1 MIKWQHDI
9 YCSFPLNTDNFCT
22 QLLTYIYNIT
32 IQSYLIWYICREC
45 SEIHTIH
52 RHIFKDCREH
62 HKSHFLQMNLRSETY
77 QYIGIWGVQKRSEPR
92 NTLKNISFIKKL
104 LQTQIVQCKKIL
116 GQNDLEF
123 FKSIKPMKIRSVADQ
138 SMKAIWMVDAVNESK
153 IDNATDYLKWIKGLS
168 RRAMY
173 KNMW

>member
-1 MIKWQHDI
+1 MG
-9 YCSFPLNTDNFCT
+9 CS
-22 QLLTYIYNIT
+22 
-32 IQSYLIWYICREC
+32 
-45 SEIHTIH
+45 
-52 RHIFKDCREH
+52 
-62 HKSHFLQMNLRSETY
+62 
-77 QYIGIWGVQKRSEPR
+77 
-92 NTLKNISFIKKL
+92 KKVR
-104 LQTQIVQCKKIL
+104 TSKYSKKYKFYKKIASDTSCICKKIL